1 MSYTPNNIYV
11 YLQAFS
17 GAVAGLLGQSKS
29 LVTTP
34 RGANTDTID
43 IAGAWAQEVDAQW
56 GVSTNPDLFEYEE
69 ILNFST
75 ELFQAINPQPSSQS
89 TSPATYTSTVEAL
102 IVLLEDGE
110 AYLSGQGIVVP
121 PIPGGGGGGV
131 EGFTYVSASAT
142 VAENASNVVVLA
154 SAGTVRLALP
164 ALASLPDNW
173 TLRVSAQGCTM
184 PIVVVPPTG
193 TIWDPSTGIFNG
205 TATLPNGSGGSIAA
219 WQFDKANS
227 RFVEVQ

>member
-1 MSYTPNNIYV
+1 MYSPNNIYV
-11 YLQAFS
+11 YMQAFS
-17 GAVAGLLGQSKS
+17 GAVAGLLGQSNS
-29 LVTTP
+29 LTSTRGATTP
-34 RGANTDTID
+34 TIG
-43 IAGAWAQEVDAQW
+43 IAGAWAQEVDTQW
-56 GVSTNPDLFEYEE
+56 ASSTNPDLFEYEE
-69 ILNFST
+69 ILSFST
-75 ELFQAINPQPSSQS
+75 ALFLVCDPQPEPES
-89 TSPATYTSTVEAL
+89 TTAATYTTSAKAL
-102 IVLLEDGE
+102 IAILADTET
-110 AYLSGQGIVVP
+110 YLSGQGIVVP

-142 VAENASNVVVLA
+142 VAADASNIVVLA
-154 SAGTVRLALP
+154 SAGTVRFVLP

-173 TLRVSAQGCTM
+173 TVRVSAQGCTM

-219 WQFDKANS
+219 WQFDKTNS